1 MPARLSIVIAAI
13 FSMVVLSAC
22 GDGLAWL
29 MPGNTPERHIAG
41 DLERESPD
49 QLTAEKLQSE
59 LSDAAG
65 RSARANQ
72 VASEVQLAASET
84 GVEPPFPAGRT
95 LPDINEL
102 PEALKTPYTVRWT
115 GGLDALVKSIAMS
128 IDYEF
133 VVTGH
138 PPAQPVTLTLHR
150 ESEPVW
156 RILRDVGIAV
166 RDRATIALRPARKR
180 VELIYPIVPLTSD
193 AEPVAP

>member
-1 MPARLSIVIAAI
+1 
-13 FSMVVLSAC
+13 MVSLSAC

-29 MPGNTPERHIAG
+29 MAGNTPERHIAG

-49 QLTAEKLQSE
+49 QVTAEKLQSE
-59 LSDAAG
+59 LSDAAD
-65 RSARANQ
+65 RAARANQ
-72 VASEVQLAASET
+72 AASEVQVAASDTDRES
-84 GVEPPFPAGRT
+84 PLPAGRT

-115 GGLDALVKSIAMS
+115 GGLASLLKSISMS

-133 VVTGH
+133 IVTGQ

-180 VELIYPIVPLTSD
+180 IELIYPLAPLNSV